1 MKRIALFLAA
11 GTLALAGCVETSPQQ
26 NTVLGA
32 VGGAA
37 AGAALSSGKDT
48 TKGALIGAALG
59 AVAGTYL
66 GQAQGS
72 SNQCYYSDGRGGRY
86 IAACR

>member
-1 MKRIALFLAA
+1 MKRIALTLVA
-11 GTLALAGCVETSPQQ
+11 GAFALAGCVQTTPSQ
-26 NTVLGA
+26 NTMLGA

-59 AVAGTYL
+59 AVGGTYL
-66 GQAQGS
+66 GQAQGN
-72 SNQCYYSDGRGGRY
+72 NQCYYSDGRGGRY
-86 IAACR
+86 TAACQ